1 MCHHCSPIHLQA
13 LLSDHL
19 SWMRVQR
26 KKERF
31 GKVLPLAQ
39 LRGAEPP
46 TATSETPSAA
56 PAAIS
61 SPQAQAGRGQDHFH
75 WAPASPPGAQCSRMQ
90 SSMRY
95 EAGYGCV

>member
-1 MCHHCSPIHLQA
+1 MSSYSCPTVSHLHLQA

-39 LRGAEPP
+39 LRGLEAPP
-46 TATSETPSAA
+46 AASDAPSAA

-61 SPQAQAGRGQDHFH
+61 SPQAQAGPGQDHFH
-75 WAPASPPGAQCSRMQ
+75 WAPASPPGDWCS
-90 SSMRY
+90 
-95 EAGYGCV
+95 